1 MNIKTLSLALLPLA
15 AFFSQLAHAA
25 PAGQITQL
33 DGFASSTRDGGVL
46 KALSTRSAIEPGD
59 TLQSEPGAYV
69 RIALPDGAE
78 AILGPNTRVKLGA
91 SSLELL
97 SGQLRFV
104 GGVMASP
111 APFAVNAG
119 GSAIQAGNAS
129 FDVFLVPDPN
139 ARVAQ
144 RAYARAAMAALPG
157 PVSDAGAEMPIW
169 IAQIN
174 IPLPRAAPAGPNPAP
189 GLYVHVID
197 GLINVTNK
205 GGSQS
210 FPAGQFGF
218 TPNPMQMPALV
229 PKNPGLQFTLPAA
242 FNTPNPNSSS
252 GTAPKSNAVDCEV
265 R

>member
-78 AILGPNTRVKLGA
+78 AILGPNTRVKLSA

-111 APFAVNAG
+111 APFTVNAG

-129 FDVFLVPDPN
+129 FEVFLVLDPA
-139 ARVAQ
+139 ARTAQ
-144 RAYARAAMAALPG
+144 QAYARAAMAALPG
-157 PVSDAGAEMPIW
+157 PMSDAGAETPIW
-169 IAQIN
+169 IAQTSIST
-174 IPLPRAAPAGPNPAP
+174 PGTGLAP

-197 GLINVTNK
+197 GLINVNNK
-205 GGSQS
+205 GGSLS
-210 FPAGQFGF
+210 FAPGQFGF
-218 TPNPMQMPALV
+218 TPNFSQPPSPL
-229 PKNPGLQFTLPAA
+229 PKNPGIQFTLPVA
-242 FNTPNPNSSS
+242 FNTPPLGPSSS